1 MIQLYY
7 NPTIFQTESINNG
20 PPCPLCKGVKGQE
33 EIKKTYCKVK
43 WSSCGVSY
51 RGYFSILFDKKKA
64 RSCIRKLQLAY
75 FEFPLLEMVNATA
88 TKMKIA

>member
-1 MIQLYY
+1 MMIQLYY

-20 PPCPLCKGVKGQE
+20 PPCPLCKGVNSQE

-51 RGYFSILFDKKKA
+51 RGYFSILFDKKKLGPA
-64 RSCIRKLQLAY
+64 LGNCSWHILSSRY
-75 FEFPLLEMVNATA
+75 
-88 TKMKIA
+88 